1 MPCRPTF
8 VFSASV
14 ALLLAAA
21 SCGGGDSSS
30 SPPSAPSPTPT
41 TTPSTGATI
50 TITSSGVSPKTVTVA
65 AGARVTFANNDTRV
79 HEMSSDPHPEHTDCP
94 EINQAGFL
102 TVGQS
107 RATGNLTTARTCSY
121 HDHIQSTNTSLQGSI
136 VIQ

>member
-1 MPCRPTF
+1 MHRTPMF
-8 VFSASV
+8 VLSAAM
-14 ALLLAAA
+14 ALVLTVV
-21 SCGGGDSSS
+21 SCGSDDSNSSS
-30 SPPSAPSPTPT
+30 PSAPSPTPT
-41 TTPSTGATI
+41 TIPSAGATI

-65 AGARVTFANNDTRV
+65 AGSRVTFVNNDTRV
-79 HEMSSDPHPEHTDCP
+79 HEMSSDPHPEHTECP

-136 VIQ
+136 VVQ